1 MANGRVAWRLR
12 LLLVVAVPM
21 LLAGC
26 GDTIGPLQRFL
37 LKTDDVIIERRADP
51 NYEELFP
58 HYVELCALSQWS
70 RLDGTGRGNPFGH
83 ALMYIKGACKDEQ
96 AAFPQLR
103 RCQGTATAL
112 DDPEHGAGVS
122 VGRWFRNVNWIA
134 IPGYE
139 LFYPGN
145 LKTGE
150 PLTRAH
156 FDATVRDAI
165 DKGVFDG
172 VELHDN
178 WTQKPEW
185 TLEEFVADQS
195 IATDFALQFS
205 RNVFCARVPVPEPAL
220 DEIIAFLNEKNVEY
234 ATGEADYNWSL
245 LANNCVHTVRNALAA
260 ANMWTPLSVRDV
272 KIRHLFNLA
281 VPANEFVNL
290 SLLGTEGPL
299 DRYRDI
305 RRDDALRDAIH
316 DFRWLPTRHGAL
328 VKTMPVHTPNE
339 MFTTDFQLFVVQ
351 SPFSMARTAQ
361 AVRLL
366 SDEKYVGLRQNL
378 LHFKEKYEQALA
390 AHDQR
395 VAPLLSVRGTPFRR
409 VARLHQEY
417 IDDQRREVETLL
429 SRLDDLEARTDEP
442 ATE

>member
-1 MANGRVAWRLR
+1 M
-12 LLLVVAVPM
+12 
-21 LLAGC
+21 
-26 GDTIGPLQRFL
+26 
-37 LKTDDVIIERRADP
+37 
-51 NYEELFP
+51 
-58 HYVELCALSQWS
+58 
-70 RLDGTGRGNPFGH
+70 
-83 ALMYIKGACKDEQ
+83 
-96 AAFPQLR
+96 
-103 RCQGTATAL
+103 
-112 DDPEHGAGVS
+112 
-122 VGRWFRNVNWIA
+122 
-134 IPGYE
+134 
-139 LFYPGN
+139 
-145 LKTGE
+145 
-150 PLTRAH
+150 
-156 FDATVRDAI
+156 RDAI

-390 AHDQR
+390 THDQR

-417 IDDQRREVETLL
+417 IDAQRREVETLL
-429 SRLDDLEARTDEP
+429 SRLDDLEAKTDES